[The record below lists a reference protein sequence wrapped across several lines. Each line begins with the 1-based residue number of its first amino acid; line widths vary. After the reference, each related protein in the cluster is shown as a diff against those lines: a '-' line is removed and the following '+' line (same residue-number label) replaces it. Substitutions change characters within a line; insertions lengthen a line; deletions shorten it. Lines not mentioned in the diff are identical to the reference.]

1 MDPMI
6 LASAAVIVIGAVATA
21 AVAIIKQLQAIHFL
35 VNGTATSAAEKLT
48 RLEARIEQLQAQRV
62 QDAQIQ
68 TAQAS
73 QGQPPKAAPA
83 VAAQVVEQTVEHQV
97 VERQSIQKGKS

>member
-1 MDPMI
+1 MI

-62 QDAQIQ
+62 QDAQLQ

-73 QGQPPKAAPA
+73 QGQSPSAQPVPV
-83 VAAQVVEQTVEHQV
+83 VATQVVEHQV
-97 VERQSIQKGKS
+97 VDKQSIKKG